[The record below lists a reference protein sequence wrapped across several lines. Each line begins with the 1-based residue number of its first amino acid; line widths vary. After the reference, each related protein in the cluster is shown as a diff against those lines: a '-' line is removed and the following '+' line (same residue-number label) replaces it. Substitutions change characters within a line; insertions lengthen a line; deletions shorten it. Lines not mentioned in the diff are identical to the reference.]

1 MRVITHI
8 FFGGGVVKMRVIT
21 HISRIG
27 AFQGIFW
34 GCVPSFEY
42 SVWYTLN
49 SINFM
54 YLQRFFRGVYQ
65 QKAKSQLAIGKCAFM
80 HDIC

>member
-21 HISRIG
+21 HISRMG
-27 AFQGIFW
+27 GFQGIFW

-42 SVWYTLN
+42 SAWNTLN

-54 YLQRFFRGVYQ
+54 YLQRFFRGVFQ
-65 QKAKSQLAIGKCAFM
+65 QKAKS
-80 HDIC
+80 